1 MEPHFVMEEKLE
13 VSRMKKIQ
21 VKILTAF
28 LVLLAFGS
36 TCFADTFTHRQ
47 TGEVLHGYASSR
59 AEGGKTFVHTQE
71 KGEAK
76 LNLAEWKIVADRL
89 GRNNKVIILIIDDAI
104 EFEIETEALGQA
116 IIRAADEGPLFI
128 LLELDTPGGRV
139 DLTQRI
145 CAAIMEARG
154 CQVVAFTKGDK
165 NGGAISAGVAVA
177 FACDKI
183 YMSNNAVIGAAMMT
197 TTLGTGRPKELKKA
211 YGEDLSEKFSSA
223 WRAKLAS
230 MAEQNHRP
238 GLLARA
244 MVDRDIEVIEV
255 SEADRRFFIEPVNK
269 RPRQRFVHTW
279 SKKGSLLTLTAA
291 EAAKCTIADEVVN
304 SREELLRD
312 LGAENAEIV
321 INNDAQNARVELKRA
336 RGQLNRIMKSID
348 FKIKQSKNPQPRRKV
363 LKILRSA
370 KNEYKTLI
378 KLARKYPDLRLNI
391 QVLEEELNSVEA
403 DYEKIQMGS
412 RRR

>member
-1 MEPHFVMEEKLE
+1 MEEKLE

-21 VKILTAF
+21 VKILAVF
-28 LVLLAFGS
+28 LATLAFGS

-47 TGEVLHGYASSR
+47 TGEALHGYATGR
-59 AEGGKTFVHTQE
+59 TEGGKTFVHTQQ
-71 KGEAK
+71 KGEVK
-76 LNLAEWKIVADRL
+76 LNLAEWNIIADRL
-89 GRNNKVIILIIDDAI
+89 GRNNKVIILTIDDAI
-104 EFEIETEALGQA
+104 KFEIETEALVQA
-116 IIRAADEGPLFI
+116 ITKAADEGPLFI
-128 LLELDTPGGRV
+128 LLEVDTPGGRV

-145 CAAIMEARG
+145 CAAIMEARN
-154 CQVVAFTKGDK
+154 CWVVAFAKGDK
-165 NGGAISAGVAVA
+165 NGGAISAGVAVV

-211 YGEDLSEKFSSA
+211 YGEDLGEKFSSA

-255 SEADRRFFIEPVNK
+255 SEADRKFFIEPVNK
-269 RPRQRFVHTW
+269 RPRQRLVHTW

-291 EAAKCTIADEVVN
+291 EAAKCKIADKVVS

-321 INNDAQNARVELKRA
+321 INNDVQNARIEFKRA
-336 RGQLNRIMKSID
+336 RGQLNRIRKSID
-348 FKIKQSKNPQPRRKV
+348 FKIKQSGNPQPVRKV

-370 KNEYKTLI
+370 KSEFKTLI
-378 KLARKYPDLRLNI
+378 KLAKKYPDLGLNI
-391 QVLEEELNSVEA
+391 QVLEGELNSIEA
-403 DYEKIQMGS
+403 DYEKIKMESQ
-412 RRR
+412 RR

>member
-1 MEPHFVMEEKLE
+1 MEEKLE
-13 VSRMKKIQ
+13 VGRMKKIQ
-21 VKILTAF
+21 VKILAVF
-28 LVLLAFGS
+28 LATLAFS
-36 TCFADTFTHRQ
+36 PTCFADTFTHRR
-47 TGEVLHGYASSR
+47 TGEVLHGYATGR
-59 AEGGKTFVHTQE
+59 TEGGKTFVHTQQ
-71 KGEAK
+71 KGEVK
-76 LNLAEWKIVADRL
+76 LNLAEWNIIADRL
-89 GRNNKVIILIIDDAI
+89 GRNNRVIILTIDDAI
-104 EFEIETEALGQA
+104 KFEIETEALVQA
-116 IIRAADEGPLFI
+116 ITKAADQGPLFI
-128 LLELDTPGGRV
+128 LLEVDTPGGRV

-165 NGGAISAGVAVA
+165 NGGAISAGVAVV

-211 YGEDLSEKFSSA
+211 YGEDLGEKFSSA

-255 SEADRRFFIEPVNK
+255 SEADRKFFIEPVNK
-269 RPRQRFVHTW
+269 RPRQRLVHTW

-291 EAAKCTIADEVVN
+291 EAAKCKIADKVVS

-321 INNDAQNARVELKRA
+321 INNDVQNARIELKRA
-336 RGQLNRIMKSID
+336 RGQLNRIRKSID
-348 FKIKQSKNPQPRRKV
+348 FKIKQSENPQPVRKV

-370 KNEYKTLI
+370 KSEYKTLI

-391 QVLEEELNSVEA
+391 QALEEELNSIEA
-403 DYEKIQMGS
+403 DYEKIKMESQ
-412 RRR
+412 RR

>member
-1 MEPHFVMEEKLE
+1 
-13 VSRMKKIQ
+13 
-21 VKILTAF
+21 
-28 LVLLAFGS
+28 
-36 TCFADTFTHRQ
+36 
-47 TGEVLHGYASSR
+47 
-59 AEGGKTFVHTQE
+59 
-71 KGEAK
+71 
-76 LNLAEWKIVADRL
+76 
-89 GRNNKVIILIIDDAI
+89 
-104 EFEIETEALGQA
+104 
-116 IIRAADEGPLFI
+116 
-128 LLELDTPGGRV
+128 
-139 DLTQRI
+139 
-145 CAAIMEARG
+145 
-154 CQVVAFTKGDK
+154 VVAFTRGDK
-165 NGGAISAGVAVA
+165 NGGAISAGVAVV

-211 YGEDLSEKFSSA
+211 YGEDLGEKFSSA

-255 SEADRRFFIEPVNK
+255 SEADRKFFIEPVNK
-269 RPRQRFVHTW
+269 RPRQRLVHTW

-291 EAAKCTIADEVVN
+291 EAAKCKIADKVVS

-321 INNDAQNARVELKRA
+321 INNDVQNARIELKRA
-336 RGQLNRIMKSID
+336 RGQLNRIRKSID
-348 FKIKQSKNPQPRRKV
+348 FKIKQSENPQPVRKV

-370 KNEYKTLI
+370 KSEYKTLI

-391 QVLEEELNSVEA
+391 QALEEELNSIEA
-403 DYEKIQMGS
+403 DYEKIKMESQ
-412 RRR
+412 RR

>member
-1 MEPHFVMEEKLE
+1 MEEKLE
-13 VSRMKKIQ
+13 VSRMKKVQ
-21 VKILTAF
+21 VKILAVF
-28 LVLLAFGS
+28 LATLAFSS

-47 TGEVLHGYASSR
+47 TGEALHGYATSR
-59 AEGGKTFVHTQE
+59 TEGGKTFVHTQQKSE
-71 KGEAK
+71 VK
-76 LNLAEWKIVADRL
+76 LNLAEWNIIADRL
-89 GRNNKVIILIIDDAI
+89 GRNNRVIILTIDDAI
-104 EFEIETEALGQA
+104 KFEIETEALVQA
-116 IIRAADEGPLFI
+116 ITKAADQGPLFI
-128 LLELDTPGGRV
+128 LLEVDTPGGRV
-139 DLTQRI
+139 DLAQRI
-145 CAAIMEARG
+145 CAAIMEARN

-165 NGGAISAGVAVA
+165 NGGAISAGLAVV

-211 YGEDLSEKFSSA
+211 YGEDLGEKFSSA

-255 SEADRRFFIEPVNK
+255 FEADKRIFIEPVNK
-269 RPRQRFVHTW
+269 RPWQRLVHTW

-291 EAAKCTIADEVVN
+291 EAAKCKIADKVVS

-321 INNDAQNARVELKRA
+321 INNDVQNARIELNRA
-336 RGQLNRIMKSID
+336 RGQLNRIRRSID
-348 FKIKQSKNPQPRRKV
+348 FKIKQSENPQPVRKV

-370 KNEYKTLI
+370 KSEFKTLI
-378 KLARKYPDLRLNI
+378 KLAKKYPDLRLNI

-403 DYEKIQMGS
+403 DYEKIKMES

>member
-1 MEPHFVMEEKLE
+1 MEEKLE

-21 VKILTAF
+21 VKILAVF
-28 LVLLAFGS
+28 LATLAFSS

-47 TGEVLHGYASSR
+47 TGETLHGYATGR
-59 AEGGKTFVHTQE
+59 TEGGKTFVHTQQ
-71 KGEAK
+71 KGEVK
-76 LNLAEWKIVADRL
+76 LNLAEWNIIADRL
-89 GRNNKVIILIIDDAI
+89 GRNNRVIILTIDDAI
-104 EFEIETEALGQA
+104 EFEIETEALVQA
-116 IIRAADEGPLFI
+116 ITKAADEGPLFI
-128 LLELDTPGGRV
+128 LLEVDTPGGRV

-145 CAAIMEARG
+145 CAAIMETRN
-154 CQVVAFTKGDK
+154 CQVVAFAKGDK
-165 NGGAISAGVAVA
+165 NGGAISAGVAVV

-211 YGEDLSEKFSSA
+211 YGEDLGEKFSSA

-255 SEADRRFFIEPVNK
+255 SEADRKFFIEPVNK
-269 RPRQRFVHTW
+269 RPRQRLVHTW

-291 EAAKCTIADEVVN
+291 EAAKCKIADKVVS

-321 INNDAQNARVELKRA
+321 INNDVQNARIELKRA
-336 RGQLNRIMKSID
+336 RGQLNRIRKSID
-348 FKIKQSKNPQPRRKV
+348 FKIKQSKNPQPVRKV

-370 KNEYKTLI
+370 KSEFKTLI
-378 KLARKYPDLRLNI
+378 KLAKKYPDLGLNI
-391 QVLEEELNSVEA
+391 QVLEEELNSIEA
-403 DYEKIQMGS
+403 DYEKIKMESQ
-412 RRR
+412 RR